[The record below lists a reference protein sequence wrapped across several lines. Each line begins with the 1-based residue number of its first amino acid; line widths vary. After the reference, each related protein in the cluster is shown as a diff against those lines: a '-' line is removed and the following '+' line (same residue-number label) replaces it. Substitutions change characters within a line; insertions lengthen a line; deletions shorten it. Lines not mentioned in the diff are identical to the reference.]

1 MPGTEPSMTDPKA
14 VGSEVALSPGNK
26 SVLDLVEELDTDGRL
41 IGRCW
46 LRDGVLQGV
55 MERFWPDGEPQ
66 LRVNYDAGKMD
77 GMLYVF
83 NEDGS
88 PAQLAAYVQGRQH
101 GLTRVYAKGQCISEQ
116 AFVNGLAHGPSMA
129 RNEAGQPSV
138 KMQFRK
144 GQIDGPATF
153 FHEGKVV
160 RESHYLGGLLEGEA
174 RDFDRDGGLVQVAT
188 YKANVLNGALRR
200 YWPGGALMEEVIY
213 REGAPV
219 APPVRLDA
227 KGRQLD
233 NDEAKPGLLARL
245 EKLVKG

>member
-1 MPGTEPSMTDPKA
+1 MAGTEPPITEPIA
-14 VGSEVALSPGNK
+14 AGSNVALPLENK
-26 SVLDLVEELDTDGRL
+26 SALDLVEDRDTEGRL

-46 LRDGVLQGV
+46 LRDGVLQGL
-55 MERFWPDGEPQ
+55 MERFWPDGKPQ

-83 NEDGS
+83 DEDGS
-88 PAQLAAYVQGRQH
+88 LAQLAAYVKGRQH
-101 GLTRVYAKGQCISEQ
+101 GLTRVYSKGKCISEQ
-116 AFVNGLAHGPSMA
+116 VFDNGAAHGPSIA

-138 KMQFRK
+138 KMQFRR
-144 GQIDGPATF
+144 GQVDGPATF

-160 RESHYLGGLLEGEA
+160 RESNYLGGLLEGEVS
-174 RDFDRDGGLVQVAT
+174 DFDRDGGLVQVAT
-188 YKANVLNGALRR
+188 YKANVLNGVLSR
-200 YWPGGALMEEVIY
+200 YWPGGALMEEIMY
-213 REGAPV
+213 RDGAPLGQ
-219 APPVRLDA
+219 PVRLDA